1 MDSNIRDPSSP
12 PNGSIKLD
20 AVPSTTTLS
29 TVKPEGSIHSYK
41 INDKSDLEQQDLQH
55 EQDDHA
61 PTRTPPPTGIR
72 RFLLFTGLF
81 LGCFL
86 ASLDITIVATAL
98 PQISS
103 DFNAQSQMAWIATA
117 YLLAYT
123 TFQSLYGRFSDIFGI
138 KPMYLFACGIF
149 LVGSIG
155 CGAASTMI
163 MLIVFRALQG
173 IGGAGLFSLMMI
185 MVSTMFEDLAERARY
200 QTLGWLAFGIA
211 GVTGPLLGGVFVEHS
226 TWRWC
231 FYMNIPIGVVGFLM
245 VAKFYQ
251 IPFERS
257 ENLKTKLR
265 RVDYTG
271 VLFIIAA
278 VLCLLLPL
286 NWGGTT
292 YAWNSAV
299 IIVLLCLCL
308 VFIAALVFIELR
320 ALEPVLPM
328 TLFLNREVALACA
341 VNGLMGVVFTGC
353 TYYVP
358 LYFQVVKGVS
368 TTDSGLRLMP
378 CIIGAVFSTGA
389 SSILLSKLKD
399 YRIFITLGTATLTL
413 AVGLFILFDEGTSLA
428 EQLIFVLIMGL
439 GQGLIYQNCV
449 LACQDCT
456 DPKDMAVATGLVAF
470 INSIG
475 NAVGVAICAAV
486 INNALN
492 SNLAKLSEANQAI
505 LKEFNV
511 VENMNSIHT
520 LPEGLRV
527 EVVHAYA
534 ESFRVLFIV
543 LTPMIGFAFLLTF
556 FIRRRGSLAKKV

>member
-1 MDSNIRDPSSP
+1 MTKTNNRARQNSKIP
-12 PNGSIKLD
+12 PNNISSL
-20 AVPSTTTLS
+20 ACLPSFYS
-29 TVKPEGSIHSYK
+29 
-41 INDKSDLEQQDLQH
+41 
-55 EQDDHA
+55 
-61 PTRTPPPTGIR
+61 
-72 RFLLFTGLF
+72 LF

-86 ASLDITIVATAL
+86 ASLDITIIATAL

-103 DFNAQSQMAWIATA
+103 DFNSQSQMAWIATG

-123 TFQSLYGRFSDIFGI
+123 AFQSLYGRFSDIFGI
-138 KPMYLFACGIF
+138 KPMYLFACVIF

-155 CGAASTMI
+155 SGAASTMI
-163 MLIVFRALQG
+163 VLIIFRALQG

-185 MVSTMFEDLAERARY
+185 MVSTMFDDLAERARY
-200 QTLGWLAFGIA
+200 QALGWLAFGIA

-231 FYMNIPIGVVGFLM
+231 FYMNIPIGVIGSLL

-251 IPFERS
+251 IPFERTDK
-257 ENLKTKLR
+257 NLKTKLK

-271 VLFIIAA
+271 VALIIAA

-299 IIVLLCLCL
+299 IIVLLCLCF
-308 VFIAALVFIELR
+308 VFIGALVFIELR
-320 ALEPVLPM
+320 ALEPILPM

-341 VNGLMGVVFTGC
+341 VNGLMGLVFTGC

-358 LYFQVVKGVS
+358 LYFQVVQGVS
-368 TTDSGLRLMP
+368 TTNSGLRLMP

-389 SSILLSKLKD
+389 SSILLSKIKD
-399 YRIFITLGTATLTL
+399 YRIFIAMGTATLTL
-413 AVGLFILFDEGTSLA
+413 SVGLFIMFDEGTSLA

-456 DPKDMAVATGLVAF
+456 DPEDIAVATGLVAF

-475 NAVGVAICAAV
+475 NALGVAICAAV

-492 SNLAKLSEANQAI
+492 NNLSKLPEESQAI

-520 LPEGLRV
+520 LPEELRV

-534 ESFRVLFIV
+534 LSFRTLFIV
-543 LTPMIGFAFLLTF
+543 LTPMMGFGFLLTF

>member
-1 MDSNIRDPSSP
+1 MDSSIRDSPSFPHDVKLDHVPSS
-12 PNGSIKLD
+12 SVTI
-20 AVPSTTTLS
+20 STLNNS
-29 TVKPEGSIHSYK
+29 NNN
-41 INDKSDLEQQDLQH
+41 NDKEHLEQQKLEV
-55 EQDDHA
+55 EQDHA
-61 PTRTPPPTGIR
+61 HPTRTPPPTGIR
-72 RFLLFTGLF
+72 RFFLFLGLF

-138 KPMYLFACGIF
+138 KPMYLFASGIF
-149 LVGSIG
+149 LIGSIG
-155 CGAASTMI
+155 CGAASSMI

-185 MVSTMFEDLAERARY
+185 MVSTMFDNLSERARY

-231 FYMNIPIGVVGFLM
+231 FYMNLPIGVLGFLC

-251 IPFERS
+251 IPFERT
-257 ENLKTKLR
+257 ENLKSKLTR
-265 RVDYTG
+265 IDYIG
-271 VLFIIAA
+271 VVFTIAA

-299 IIVLLCLCL
+299 IIVLFCLCAAFITIL
-308 VFIAALVFIELR
+308 VFVEVR
-320 ALEPVLPM
+320 ALEPILPM
-328 TLFLNREVALACA
+328 TLFLNREVTLACA
-341 VNGLMGVVFTGC
+341 VNGIMGLVFTGC

-368 TTDSGLRLMP
+368 TTNSGLRLMP

-389 SSILLSKLKD
+389 SGFLLSRVKD
-399 YRIFITLGTATLTL
+399 YRIFIALGTALLTL
-413 AVGLFILFDEGTSLA
+413 STGLFILFDEGTSLA

-456 DPKDMAVATGLVAF
+456 DPKDMAVATSLVAF

-486 INNALN
+486 INNSLTKN
-492 SNLAKLSEANQAI
+492 IAKLSESTQVI
-505 LKEFNV
+505 LKDFDV
-511 VENMNSIHT
+511 VENMNSIHK
-520 LPEGLRV
+520 LPEELRV

-534 ESFRVLFIV
+534 QSFRVLFIA

>member
-1 MDSNIRDPSSP
+1 MDSNIRDPSSL

-29 TVKPEGSIHSYK
+29 TIKPEGSIHSYK

-72 RFLLFTGLF
+72 RFLLFAGLF

-138 KPMYLFACGIF
+138 KPMLHRLWCGF
-149 LVGSIG
+149 DYDHADCLPS
-155 CGAASTMI
+155 
-163 MLIVFRALQG
+163 L
-173 IGGAGLFSLMMI
+173 AGNWWSGL
-185 MVSTMFEDLAERARY
+185 VSTMFEDLAERARY

-299 IIVLLCLCL
+299 IIVLLCLCF

-328 TLFLNREVALACA
+328 TLFLNPEVALACA
-341 VNGLMGVVFTGC
+341 VNGLMGLVFTGC

-413 AVGLFILFDEGTSLA
+413 AVGLFIMFDEGTSLA

-456 DPKDMAVATGLVAF
+456 DPKDMAVATSLVAF

>member
-1 MDSNIRDPSSP
+1 MDSSIRGSSSP
-12 PNGSIKLD
+12 PYDLKLNN
-20 AVPSTTTLS
+20 APSS
-29 TVKPEGSIHSYK
+29 SPTVSSLNTEGGGIHNNNEK
-41 INDKSDLEQQDLQH
+41 TDLELQH
-55 EQDDHA
+55 KEQEDHA
-61 PTRTPPPTGIR
+61 FTRTPPPTGLR
-72 RFLLFTGLF
+72 RFFLFTGLF

-138 KPMYLFACGIF
+138 KPMYLFANSIF
-149 LVGSIG
+149 LLGSIG
-155 CGAASTMI
+155 CGAASTMP
-163 MLIVFRALQG
+163 MLIGFRAMQG

-185 MVSTMFEDLAERARY
+185 MVSIMFEDLSERARY

-231 FYMNIPIGVVGFLM
+231 FYMNLPIGVLGFLC

-251 IPFERS
+251 IPFERT
-257 ENLKTKLR
+257 ENLKTKLT

-271 VLFIIAA
+271 VVFIIAA

-286 NWGGTT
+286 NWGGTA

-299 IIVLLCLCL
+299 IIVLFCMCF
-308 VFIAALVFIELR
+308 VFIFALIFIEIR
-320 ALEPVLPM
+320 ALEPILPM

-341 VNGLMGVVFTGC
+341 VNGLMGLVFTGC

-389 SSILLSKLKD
+389 SGFLLSRMKD

-456 DPKDMAVATGLVAF
+456 DPRDMAVATSLVAF

-486 INNALN
+486 INNSLSTN
-492 SNLAKLSEANQAI
+492 IAKLSESSQAI

-520 LPEGLRV
+520 LPEGLRA

-534 ESFRVLFIV
+534 QSFRVLFIV
-543 LTPMIGFAFLLTF
+543 LTPMIGFAFLLSF
-556 FIRRRGSLAKKV
+556 FIRRRGSLARKV

>member
-1 MDSNIRDPSSP
+1 MDSNIRDPSSL

-29 TVKPEGSIHSYK
+29 TIKPEGSIHSYK

-72 RFLLFTGLF
+72 RFLLFAGLF

-231 FYMNIPIGVVGFLM
+231 FYMNIPIGAVGFLM

-265 RVDYTG
+265 RVDYVG
-271 VLFIIAA
+271 VLFIIAS

-299 IIVLLCLCL
+299 IIVLLCLCF

-341 VNGLMGVVFTGC
+341 VNGLMGLVFTGC

-413 AVGLFILFDEGTSLA
+413 AVGLFIMFDEGTSLA

-456 DPKDMAVATGLVAF
+456 DPKDMAVATSLVAF

-520 LPEGLRV
+520 LPEGLRG

-556 FIRRRGSLAKKV
+556 FIRRRGSLANKV